1 MPGIGMRAII
11 QAYRD
16 FKGILAYYPL
26 IKKEISIMA
35 DYLINVFLDD
45 EKMKKLEAA
54 GLGGKVINLGGKKA
68 VQVEMSA
75 KEQKKLVKGFPDL
88 TFDASNACTLPDE
101 ASAKLLGIIADMKTL
116 DVMKFAIMKLY
127 NPLAG
132 KAPRSAMR

>member
-1 MPGIGMRAII
+1 
-11 QAYRD
+11 
-16 FKGILAYYPL
+16 
-26 IKKEISIMA
+26 MA

-45 EKMKKLEAA
+45 EKMKKIEAA
-54 GLGGKVINLGGKKA
+54 GLADKVVDLGGKKA

-88 TFDASNACTLPDE
+88 AFDASNATVLPDE

-132 KAPRSAMR
+132 KAPRAAMR